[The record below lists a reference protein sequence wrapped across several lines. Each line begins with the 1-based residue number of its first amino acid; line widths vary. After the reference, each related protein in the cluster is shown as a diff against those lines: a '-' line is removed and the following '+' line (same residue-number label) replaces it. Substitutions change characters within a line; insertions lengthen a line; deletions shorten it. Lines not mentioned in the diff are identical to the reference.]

1 MQERA
6 KNKPVKPLEEN
17 KGSISIKH
25 DIYSTRNSGD
35 RGDAFDW
42 NWQLLSKARFYSEL
56 RATDT
61 LRETFVQK
69 HKSLLSGL
77 HQDILQVNEL
87 KSSRKIDSSER
98 E

>member
-35 RGDAFDW
+35 RGDAFD
-42 NWQLLSKARFYSEL
+42 
-56 RATDT
+56 
-61 LRETFVQK
+61 
-69 HKSLLSGL
+69 
-77 HQDILQVNEL
+77 
-87 KSSRKIDSSER
+87 
-98 E
+98 